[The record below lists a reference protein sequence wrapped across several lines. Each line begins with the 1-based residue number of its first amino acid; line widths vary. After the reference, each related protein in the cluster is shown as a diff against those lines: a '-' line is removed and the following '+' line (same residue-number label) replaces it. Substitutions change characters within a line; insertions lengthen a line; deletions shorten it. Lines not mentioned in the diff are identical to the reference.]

1 MADGPA
7 SGRQGWPRLVAA
19 SVGVLLVVAIA
30 VGAWWAA
37 TRETQ
42 VARFAV
48 KGVASGITLDLRGG
62 GAEIVGG
69 GDRPD
74 VEVRR
79 TDRFAFGHQAVTQR
93 ATAGGVVQRRHAL
106 PAHRARL
113 LPGGLPHRRARQPA
127 RHGAHDGRRRPLR
140 RLPRLGARHHRRRRH
155 RRHRVLRLLA
165 AGQQR
170 TPATSAPPRS
180 ARPSGCC
187 CARAA
192 ATSARSFPAGA
203 TASTPTATRAPA
215 GVRGSPPRRTRPS
228 RSRR

>member
-93 ATAGGVVQRRHAL
+93 TTAGGVVNVVTRCPRTVLGSCRADYRIVVPDNL
-106 PAHRARL
+106 PVTVHTT
-113 LPGGLPHRRARQPA
+113 
-127 RHGAHDGRRRPLR
+127 DGDVRF
-140 RLPRLGARHHRRRRH
+140 
-155 RRHRVLRLLA
+155 
-165 AGQQR
+165 AGFR
-170 TPATSAPPRS
+170 GS
-180 ARPSGCC
+180 ARVITGNGDIDVTGFCGFSLQASSENGSV
-187 CARAA
+187 RAA
-192 ATSARSFPAGA
+192 AICPPERLLLRSRRGDVRALVPRGRYRVDADSDSGARRVTGIS
-203 TASTPTATRAPA
+203 
-215 GVRGSPPRRTRPS
+215 PRRTRPS